1 MTITTDKLTRAAGLS
16 AVVAGLLYIF
26 VQLIHPDENV
36 ASVTTTA
43 WTVTHLLTLAMS
55 VLALIG
61 VSGLYL
67 RQVRETG
74 PLGLI
79 GFLLFGSSFVVI
91 TVLIFVEVAVLPLL
105 ADQAPQFVNDVL
117 TISTGGEV
125 TGDVGAFT
133 AASIVSAVTY
143 LFGGLLF
150 GVALF
155 RARIVRAGPPCSSRS
170 GRSRAR
176 WFPSSRILL
185 TGRLPSQSAWR
196 WPALAT
202 RSGTSSAP
210 LPLSPVPSVRSSRL
224 DPAGAQ

>member
-16 AVVAGLLYIF
+16 AVLAGLLFIF

-105 ADQAPQFVNDVL
+105 ADQAPQFINDVL
-117 TISTGGEV
+117 AISTGGEV
-125 TGDVGAFT
+125 TGDVGAFA

-143 LFGGLLF
+143 LLGGLLF

-155 RARIVRAGPPCSSRS
+155 RARIV
-170 GRSRAR
+170 AR
-176 WFPSSRILL
+176 WAALL
-185 TGRLPSQSAWR
+185 LAIGTLASALVPLLPHSLDRLTAIPVGL
-196 WPALAT
+196 ALAGLGYSLWHEQRT
-202 RSGTSSAP
+202 IATE
-210 LPLSPVPSVRSSRL
+210 PVPSVSSSRL
-224 DPAGAQ
+224 DPAGA